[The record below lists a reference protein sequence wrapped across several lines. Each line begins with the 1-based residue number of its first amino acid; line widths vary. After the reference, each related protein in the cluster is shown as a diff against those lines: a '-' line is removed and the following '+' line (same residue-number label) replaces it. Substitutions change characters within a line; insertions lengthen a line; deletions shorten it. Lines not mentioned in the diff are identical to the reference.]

1 MNSNIFVQYFIM
13 ALYIHNLKEA
23 FFAFRVC
30 QLIFTF
36 LKRSAR
42 GVAGLLQINN
52 YYRRNTCTI
61 R

>member
-36 LKRSAR
+36 LKRS